1 MRLKGVEHMK
11 MFCFNNAALHPL
23 LYGVGLFFNATCCD
37 TALMKKKRKKKKKK
51 KMIQNLSE
59 CGIWIWMVIFD
70 SFLVNFRTANF
81 RAISPKSF
89 IWCPSSFFDHSL
101 LAESPLQRNVSTI
114 PLLTRRKDLMNLMDS
129 FFKISK
135 KKKKLTLK
143 SAKPHIFWATAK
155 RFWSNY

>member
-1 MRLKGVEHMK
+1 MSIWK
-11 MFCFNNAALHPL
+11 CFVLTMLHCIRCST
-23 LYGVGLFFNATCCD
+23 VWVCF
-37 TALMKKKRKKKKKK
+37 LMLHVVTQSWCKNQEIQKKKK

-135 KKKKLTLK
+135 KKK
-143 SAKPHIFWATAK
+143 S
-155 RFWSNY
+155 